1 MARPIK
7 ETPILFGE
15 DARRFEERMKEKR
28 RETSEQRAKRL
39 KDYELAMKIFN
50 RQLIE
55 TTYEMRK
62 LDTSEKI
69 ESFDCGDTDLN
80 DFILNESFLYRE
92 ALLAVSYVLE
102 NKVNQ
107 RSVAYF
113 SLAND
118 RISLSD
124 FENKT
129 EFNRFR
135 KHRFVNEKRL
145 KSYPAAKICRLGVDL
160 SVKGQSIGSFLLNFI
175 KSYFIIENKTG
186 CRFLTVDAYAAAVP
200 FYMKNGFVPL
210 NDEAVD
216 SATRLLY
223 FDLND
228 IVK

>member
-1 MARPIK
+1 M
-7 ETPILFGE
+7 
-15 DARRFEERMKEKR
+15 D
-28 RETSEQRAKRL
+28 
-39 KDYELAMKIFN
+39 

-210 NDEAVD
+210 NDEDVD

-228 IVK
+228 IFRKLFVTLSSERSIPFKGVRLRVSSANRKL

>member
-1 MARPIK
+1 M
-7 ETPILFGE
+7 
-15 DARRFEERMKEKR
+15 
-28 RETSEQRAKRL
+28 
-39 KDYELAMKIFN
+39 N

-55 TTYEMRK
+55 KTYEMRK
-62 LDTSEKI
+62 LNISEKI
-69 ESFDCGDTDLN
+69 KSFDCGDTDLN

-102 NKVNQ
+102 NKMGQ
-107 RSVAYF
+107 QTVAYF

-175 KSYFIIENKTG
+175 KSYFVIENKTG

-200 FYMKNGFVPL
+200 FYEKNGFIPL
-210 NDEAVD
+210 NNEDVD

-223 FDLND
+223 FDLN
-228 IVK
+228 ILFCIRNKMVYPLFYIRNKKLIETCLFIYIRFNYTIIIRFLF

>member
-1 MARPIK
+1 M
-7 ETPILFGE
+7 
-15 DARRFEERMKEKR
+15 D
-28 RETSEQRAKRL
+28 
-39 KDYELAMKIFN
+39 

-210 NDEAVD
+210 NDEDVD

-228 IVK
+228 IGNKFNLSKIVYIMI